1 MKRSIKKIVLGLVF
15 GAMLVPSSYAW
26 AKTGRTNTAGQW
38 KMEEKHWT
46 FLNEQGNKLT
56 GWIVSNEEWYYLG
69 ENGNLKTGWLLD
81 NGKWYFLSTEMSA
94 KTGRALT
101 GWQWIDGYCYFFST
115 VDDNSLGILYV
126 NRMTPDG
133 YHVNQSGQW
142 IDEKGEAY
150 YIAGKGFA
158 SKQVAGASR
167 PIPETAVFSGSS
179 TGVNPGRGSS
189 GSVGASLGTPETK
202 QLKPAVPEKVEE
214 KKPEVPEKVE
224 EKKPE
229 GKQPEEKQ
237 PQKQPEAV
245 EEKKPEEKKPEAVEE
260 KKPDVPEEEKK
271 SEDTGTE
278 KEEED
283 SEKKDYPGEL
293 SLTHQ
298 KTEPNQEG
306 EYIDL
311 YYLAFGNDKV
321 SESILNYIAAI
332 EYIEINGEK
341 YSEVEEDWPQD
352 FTLRNSLFSKIAVG
366 EASGSHKVNGEEIT
380 QSMANALVLTRNAF
394 QESNEI
400 VIYAEGYKKCTI
412 TLTAKMKK

>member
-15 GAMLVPSSYAW
+15 GAMLVPSSYVW
-26 AKTGRTNTAGQW
+26 AKTGRTNTEGQW

-69 ENGNLKTGWLLD
+69 ENGNMKTGWFLD
-81 NGKWYFLSTEMSA
+81 NGKWYFLSTEMA
-94 KTGRALT
+94 EKTGRALT

-115 VDDNSLGILYV
+115 VDDSSLGILYV
-126 NRMTPDG
+126 NQMTPDG
-133 YHVNQSGQW
+133 QHVNQSGQW

-189 GSVGASLGTPETK
+189 GSGGASLGTPATK
-202 QLKPAVPEKVEE
+202 QL
-214 KKPEVPEKVE
+214 KPEVPEKVE

-229 GKQPEEKQ
+229 VSEKVEEKKPEEKQPEEKQ

-260 KKPDVPEEEKK
+260 KKPEVPEEVEDKK
-271 SEDTGTE
+271 L
-278 KEEED
+278 EEIPQNLVLAH
-283 SEKKDYPGEL
+283 KKNEFYE
-293 SLTHQ
+293 
-298 KTEPNQEG
+298 
-306 EYIDL
+306 L
-311 YYLAFGNDKV
+311 YYLYFGKRKYNEKIHSYIEKV
-321 SESILNYIAAI
+321 YKV
-332 EYIEINGEK
+332 EINGTV
-341 YSEVEEDWPQD
+341 YNGVIYGEDEGD
-352 FTLRNSLFSKIAVG
+352 VDLAGRKNSYSKIAEG
-366 EASGSHKVNGEEIT
+366 AETESKVN
-380 QSMANALVLTRNAF
+380 ALALTKDAF
-394 QESNEI
+394 KEGESNKV
-400 VIYAEGYKKCTI
+400 VIRAEGYKDYEG
-412 TLTAKMKK
+412 TLVVK

>member
-26 AKTGRTNTAGQW
+26 AKTGRINTAGQW

-56 GWIVSNEEWYYLG
+56 GWIVSNEEWYYLD
-69 ENGNLKTGWLLD
+69 ENGNMKTGWLLD
-81 NGKWYFLSTEMSA
+81 NGKWYFFSTEMSA

-189 GSVGASLGTPETK
+189 GSGGASLGTPETK
-202 QLKPAVPEKVEE
+202 QLKPAVPEKEEE
-214 KKPEVPEKVE
+214 KKPEVSEKVE

-229 GKQPEEKQ
+229 EKQPEEKQ

-260 KKPDVPEEEKK
+260 KKPEVPEEVEDKK
-271 SEDTGTE
+271 L
-278 KEEED
+278 EEIPQNLVLAH
-283 SEKKDYPGEL
+283 KKNEFYE
-293 SLTHQ
+293 
-298 KTEPNQEG
+298 
-306 EYIDL
+306 L
-311 YYLAFGNDKV
+311 YYLYFGKRKYNEKIHSYIEKV
-321 SESILNYIAAI
+321 YKV
-332 EYIEINGEK
+332 EINGTV
-341 YSEVEEDWPQD
+341 YNGVIYGEDEGD
-352 FTLRNSLFSKIAVG
+352 VDLAGRKNSYSKIAEG
-366 EASGSHKVNGEEIT
+366 AETESKVN
-380 QSMANALVLTRNAF
+380 ALALTKDAF
-394 QESNEI
+394 KEGESNKV
-400 VIYAEGYKKCTI
+400 VIRAEGYKDYEG
-412 TLTAKMKK
+412 TLVVK

>member
-15 GAMLVPSSYAW
+15 GAMLVPSSYVW

-69 ENGNLKTGWLLD
+69 ENGNMKTGWLLD

-179 TGVNPGRGSS
+179 IGVNPGRGSS
-189 GSVGASLGTPETK
+189 GSGGASLGTPETK

-229 GKQPEEKQ
+229 EKQPES
-237 PQKQPEAV
+237 V

-260 KKPDVPEEEKK
+260 KKPEVPEEVEDKK
-271 SEDTGTE
+271 L
-278 KEEED
+278 EEIPQNLVLAH
-283 SEKKDYPGEL
+283 KKNEFYE
-293 SLTHQ
+293 
-298 KTEPNQEG
+298 
-306 EYIDL
+306 L
-311 YYLAFGNDKV
+311 YYLYFGKRKYNDKIH
-321 SESILNYIAAI
+321 SYI
-332 EYIEINGEK
+332 EKVNKVEINGTV
-341 YSEVEEDWPQD
+341 YDGVAYGFYDRDVD
-352 FTLRNSLFSKIAVG
+352 FAERKNSYSKIAEG
-366 EASGSHKVNGEEIT
+366 AETESKV
-380 QSMANALVLTRNAF
+380 NALVLTKDAF
-394 QESNEI
+394 KEGESNKI
-400 VIYAEGYKKCTI
+400 VIRAEGYKEYEG
-412 TLTAKMKK
+412 TLASK

>member
-69 ENGNLKTGWLLD
+69 ENGNMKTGWFLD

-167 PIPETAVFSGSS
+167 PIPETAAFSGSS

-189 GSVGASLGTPETK
+189 GSGGASLGTPETK
-202 QLKPAVPEKVEE
+202 QLKPAVPEKEEE

-229 GKQPEEKQ
+229 EK
-237 PQKQPEAV
+237 KHEAV

-260 KKPDVPEEEKK
+260 KKPEVPEEVEDKK
-271 SEDTGTE
+271 L
-278 KEEED
+278 EEIPQNLVLAH
-283 SEKKDYPGEL
+283 KKNEFYE
-293 SLTHQ
+293 
-298 KTEPNQEG
+298 
-306 EYIDL
+306 L
-311 YYLAFGNDKV
+311 YYLYFGKRKYNDKIH
-321 SESILNYIAAI
+321 SYI
-332 EYIEINGEK
+332 EKVNTVEINGTV
-341 YSEVEEDWPQD
+341 YDGVAYGFYDRDVD
-352 FTLRNSLFSKIAVG
+352 FAERKNSFSKIAVG
-366 EASGSHKVNGEEIT
+366 AET
-380 QSMANALVLTRNAF
+380 QEDVNALVLTKDAF
-394 QESNEI
+394 KEGESNKV
-400 VIYAEGYKKCTI
+400 VIRAEGYKDYEG
-412 TLTAKMKK
+412 TLVVK

>member
-15 GAMLVPSSYAW
+15 GAMLVPSSYVW

-69 ENGNLKTGWLLD
+69 ENGNMKTGWFLD

-179 TGVNPGRGSS
+179 TGVNPGIGSS
-189 GSVGASLGTPETK
+189 GSGGASLGTPETK

-214 KKPEVPEKVE
+214 KKTEVPEKVE

-229 GKQPEEKQ
+229 VPEKE
-237 PQKQPEAV
+237 
-245 EEKKPEEKKPEAVEE
+245 EEKKPE
-260 KKPDVPEEEKK
+260 
-271 SEDTGTE
+271 DTETE

-283 SEKKDYPGEL
+283 SGKKDYPGGL

-321 SESILNYIAAI
+321 SESILNYIVAI

-341 YSEVEEDWPQD
+341 YSVVEEDWPQD

>member
-1 MKRSIKKIVLGLVF
+1 MKRNIKKIVLGLVF

-69 ENGNLKTGWLLD
+69 ENGNMKTGWFLD

-189 GSVGASLGTPETK
+189 GSGGASLGTPDTK
-202 QLKPAVPEKVEE
+202 QLKPEVPEKVEE

-229 GKQPEEKQ
+229 EKQ
-237 PQKQPEAV
+237 AEKQPEAV

-260 KKPDVPEEEKK
+260 KKPEVPEEVEDKK
-271 SEDTGTE
+271 L
-278 KEEED
+278 EEIPQNLVLAH
-283 SEKKDYPGEL
+283 KKNEFYE
-293 SLTHQ
+293 
-298 KTEPNQEG
+298 
-306 EYIDL
+306 L
-311 YYLAFGNDKV
+311 YYLYFGKRKYNDKIH
-321 SESILNYIAAI
+321 SYI
-332 EYIEINGEK
+332 EKVNKVEINGTV
-341 YSEVEEDWPQD
+341 YDGVAYGFYDRDVD
-352 FTLRNSLFSKIAVG
+352 FAERKNSYSKIAEG
-366 EASGSHKVNGEEIT
+366 AETESKV
-380 QSMANALVLTRNAF
+380 NALVLTKDAF
-394 QESNEI
+394 KEGESNKV
-400 VIYAEGYKKCTI
+400 VIRAEGYKDYEG
-412 TLTAKMKK
+412 TLVVK

>member
-1 MKRSIKKIVLGLVF
+1 MKRSIKKFVLGLVF
-15 GAMLVPSSYAW
+15 GAMLVPSSYVW

-69 ENGNLKTGWLLD
+69 ENGNMKTGWLLD

-115 VDDNSLGILYV
+115 VDDSSLGILYV

-189 GSVGASLGTPETK
+189 GSGGASLGTPETK
-202 QLKPAVPEKVEE
+202 QLKPAVVEKVEE
-214 KKPEVPEKVE
+214 KKTEVPEKVE
-224 EKKPE
+224 EKK
-229 GKQPEEKQ
+229 QEEK
-237 PQKQPEAV
+237 KSEAE
-245 EEKKPEEKKPEAVEE
+245 EEKKPEVH
-260 KKPDVPEEEKK
+260 EEEKK

-341 YSEVEEDWPQD
+341 YSVVEEDWPQD

-394 QESNEI
+394 KESNEI
-400 VIYAEGYKKCTI
+400 VIYADGYKKYTI

>member
-115 VDDNSLGILYV
+115 VDDSSLGILYV
-126 NRMTPDG
+126 NRMTLDG

-189 GSVGASLGTPETK
+189 GSGGASLGTPETK
-202 QLKPAVPEKVEE
+202 QLKPAVQEKVEE
-214 KKPEVPEKVE
+214 KKPEVSEKVE

-229 GKQPEEKQ
+229 EKQ
-237 PQKQPEAV
+237 AEKQSEAV
-245 EEKKPEEKKPEAVEE
+245 EEKKPEEKKSEAVEE
-260 KKPDVPEEEKK
+260 KKQEVPEEVEDKK
-271 SEDTGTE
+271 L
-278 KEEED
+278 EEIPQNLVLAH
-283 SEKKDYPGEL
+283 KKNDFYE
-293 SLTHQ
+293 
-298 KTEPNQEG
+298 
-306 EYIDL
+306 L
-311 YYLAFGNDKV
+311 YYLYFGKRKYNEKIHSYIEKV
-321 SESILNYIAAI
+321 NTV
-332 EYIEINGEK
+332 EINGTV
-341 YSEVEEDWPQD
+341 YNGVIYGEDEGD
-352 FTLRNSLFSKIAVG
+352 EDLAGRKNSFSKIAEG
-366 EASGSHKVNGEEIT
+366 AETESKV
-380 QSMANALVLTRNAF
+380 NALVLTKDAF
-394 QESNEI
+394 KEGESNKI
-400 VIYAEGYKKCTI
+400 VIRAEGYKDYEG
-412 TLTAKMKK
+412 TLASK

>member
-15 GAMLVPSSYAW
+15 GAMLVPSSYVW
-26 AKTGRTNTAGQW
+26 AKTGRTNTEGQW

-115 VDDNSLGILYV
+115 VDDSSLGILYV
-126 NRMTPDG
+126 NRMTLDG

-189 GSVGASLGTPETK
+189 GSGGASLGTPETK
-202 QLKPAVPEKVEE
+202 QLKPAVPEKEEE
-214 KKPEVPEKVE
+214 KKPEVSEKVE

-229 GKQPEEKQ
+229 EKQPEEKQ

-260 KKPDVPEEEKK
+260 KKPEVPEEVEDKK
-271 SEDTGTE
+271 L
-278 KEEED
+278 EEIPQNLVLAH
-283 SEKKDYPGEL
+283 KKNEFYE
-293 SLTHQ
+293 
-298 KTEPNQEG
+298 
-306 EYIDL
+306 L
-311 YYLAFGNDKV
+311 YYLYFGKRKYNEKIHSYIEKV
-321 SESILNYIAAI
+321 YKV
-332 EYIEINGEK
+332 EINGTV
-341 YSEVEEDWPQD
+341 YNGVIYGEDEGD
-352 FTLRNSLFSKIAVG
+352 VDLAGRKNSYSKIAEG
-366 EASGSHKVNGEEIT
+366 AETESKVN
-380 QSMANALVLTRNAF
+380 ALALTKDAF
-394 QESNEI
+394 KEGESNKV
-400 VIYAEGYKKCTI
+400 VIRAEGYKDYEG
-412 TLTAKMKK
+412 TLVVK

>member
-115 VDDNSLGILYV
+115 VDDSSLGILYV
-126 NRMTPDG
+126 NRMTLDG

-189 GSVGASLGTPETK
+189 GSGGASLGTPDTK

-229 GKQPEEKQ
+229 EKQ
-237 PQKQPEAV
+237 AEKQPEAV

-260 KKPDVPEEEKK
+260 KKPEVPEEVEDKK
-271 SEDTGTE
+271 L
-278 KEEED
+278 EEIPQNLVLAH
-283 SEKKDYPGEL
+283 KKNEFYE
-293 SLTHQ
+293 
-298 KTEPNQEG
+298 
-306 EYIDL
+306 L
-311 YYLAFGNDKV
+311 YYLYFGKRKYNDKIH
-321 SESILNYIAAI
+321 SYI
-332 EYIEINGEK
+332 EKVNKVEINGTV
-341 YSEVEEDWPQD
+341 YDGVAYGFYDRDVD
-352 FTLRNSLFSKIAVG
+352 FAERKNSYSKIAEG
-366 EASGSHKVNGEEIT
+366 AETESKV
-380 QSMANALVLTRNAF
+380 NALVLTKDAF
-394 QESNEI
+394 KEGESNKV
-400 VIYAEGYKKCTI
+400 VIRAEGYKDYEG
-412 TLTAKMKK
+412 TLVVK

>member
-69 ENGNLKTGWLLD
+69 ENGNMKTGWFLD

-115 VDDNSLGILYV
+115 VDDSSLGILYV

-167 PIPETAVFSGSS
+167 PIPETAAFSGSS

-189 GSVGASLGTPETK
+189 GSGGASLGTPETK

-214 KKPEVPEKVE
+214 KKPAVPEKVEEKKPEVPEKVE

-229 GKQPEEKQ
+229 
-237 PQKQPEAV
+237 
-245 EEKKPEEKKPEAVEE
+245 
-260 KKPDVPEEEKK
+260 VPEEEKK

-321 SESILNYIAAI
+321 SESILNYIAAV
-332 EYIEINGEK
+332 EYIEVNGEK
-341 YSEVEEDWPQD
+341 YSEVEEDWPD
-352 FTLRNSLFSKIAVG
+352 KFTLKDSLFSKIAVG

-400 VIYAEGYKKCTI
+400 VIHADGYKKYTI

>member
-1 MKRSIKKIVLGLVF
+1 MKRSIKKFVLGLVF
-15 GAMLVPSSYAW
+15 GAMLVPSSYVW

-56 GWIVSNEEWYYLG
+56 GWIVSNGEWYYLD
-69 ENGNLKTGWLLD
+69 ENGKMKTGWLLD

-115 VDDNSLGILYV
+115 VDDSSLGILYV
-126 NRMTPDG
+126 NRMTLDG

-189 GSVGASLGTPETK
+189 GSGGASLGTPETK
-202 QLKPAVPEKVEE
+202 QLKPAVQEKVEE
-214 KKPEVPEKVE
+214 KKPEVSEKVE

-229 GKQPEEKQ
+229 EKQ
-237 PQKQPEAV
+237 AEKQSEAV
-245 EEKKPEEKKPEAVEE
+245 EEKKPEEKKSEAVEE
-260 KKPDVPEEEKK
+260 KKQEVPEEVEDKK
-271 SEDTGTE
+271 L
-278 KEEED
+278 EEIPQNLVLAH
-283 SEKKDYPGEL
+283 KKNDFYE
-293 SLTHQ
+293 
-298 KTEPNQEG
+298 
-306 EYIDL
+306 L
-311 YYLAFGNDKV
+311 YYLYFGKRKYNEKIHSYIEKV
-321 SESILNYIAAI
+321 NTV
-332 EYIEINGEK
+332 EINGTV
-341 YSEVEEDWPQD
+341 YNGVIYGEDEGD
-352 FTLRNSLFSKIAVG
+352 EDLAGRKNSYSKIAEG
-366 EASGSHKVNGEEIT
+366 AETESKVN
-380 QSMANALVLTRNAF
+380 ALALTKDAF
-394 QESNEI
+394 KEGESNKV
-400 VIYAEGYKKCTI
+400 VIRAEGYKDYEG
-412 TLTAKMKK
+412 TLVVK

>member
-15 GAMLVPSSYAW
+15 GAMLVPSSYVW
-26 AKTGRTNTAGQW
+26 AKTGRTNTEGQW

-69 ENGNLKTGWLLD
+69 ENGNMKTGWLLD

-167 PIPETAVFSGSS
+167 PIPETIGFSGQS
-179 TGVNPGRGSS
+179 TGANPGRGSS
-189 GSVGASLGTPETK
+189 GSGGASLGTPATK
-202 QLKPAVPEKVEE
+202 QLKPEVPEKVEE

-229 GKQPEEKQ
+229 VPEK
-237 PQKQPEAV
+237 V
-245 EEKKPEEKKPEAVEE
+245 EEKKPEVPEKEEEKKPE
-260 KKPDVPEEEKK
+260 
-271 SEDTGTE
+271 DTETE

-283 SEKKDYPGEL
+283 SGKKDYPGGL

-341 YSEVEEDWPQD
+341 YSVVEEDWPQD

-394 QESNEI
+394 QKSNEI

>member
-26 AKTGRTNTAGQW
+26 AKTGKTNTAGQW

-69 ENGNLKTGWLLD
+69 ENGNMKTGWLLD
-81 NGKWYFLSTEMSA
+81 NGKWYFLSTEISA

-189 GSVGASLGTPETK
+189 GSGGASLGTPDTK
-202 QLKPAVPEKVEE
+202 QLKPEVPEKVEE

-229 GKQPEEKQ
+229 EKQ
-237 PQKQPEAV
+237 AEKQPEAV

-260 KKPDVPEEEKK
+260 KKPEVPEEVEDKK
-271 SEDTGTE
+271 L
-278 KEEED
+278 EEIPQNLVLAH
-283 SEKKDYPGEL
+283 KKNEFYE
-293 SLTHQ
+293 
-298 KTEPNQEG
+298 
-306 EYIDL
+306 L
-311 YYLAFGNDKV
+311 YYLYFGKRKYNDKIH
-321 SESILNYIAAI
+321 SYI
-332 EYIEINGEK
+332 EKVNKVEINGTV
-341 YSEVEEDWPQD
+341 YDGVAYGFYDRDVD
-352 FTLRNSLFSKIAVG
+352 FAERKNSYSKIAEG
-366 EASGSHKVNGEEIT
+366 AETESKV
-380 QSMANALVLTRNAF
+380 NALVLTKDAF
-394 QESNEI
+394 KEGESNKV
-400 VIYAEGYKKCTI
+400 VIRAEGYKDYEG
-412 TLTAKMKK
+412 TLASK

>member
-15 GAMLVPSSYAW
+15 GAMLVPSSYVW
-26 AKTGRTNTAGQW
+26 AKTGRANTEGQW

-69 ENGNLKTGWLLD
+69 ENGNMKTGWLLD

-189 GSVGASLGTPETK
+189 GSGGASLETSETK

-214 KKPEVPEKVE
+214 KKPEVSEKVEEKKPEVPEKVE

-229 GKQPEEKQ
+229 VPEKE
-237 PQKQPEAV
+237 
-245 EEKKPEEKKPEAVEE
+245 EEKKPE
-260 KKPDVPEEEKK
+260 
-271 SEDTGTE
+271 DTETE

-283 SEKKDYPGEL
+283 SGKKDYPGGL

-341 YSEVEEDWPQD
+341 YSVVEEDWPQD

>member
-69 ENGNLKTGWLLD
+69 ENGNMKTGWLLD

-115 VDDNSLGILYV
+115 VDDSSLGILYV

-189 GSVGASLGTPETK
+189 GSGGASLGTPETK

-229 GKQPEEKQ
+229 EKQPEEKQ

-260 KKPDVPEEEKK
+260 KKPEVPEEVEDKK
-271 SEDTGTE
+271 L
-278 KEEED
+278 EEIPQNLVLAH
-283 SEKKDYPGEL
+283 KK
-293 SLTHQ
+293 
-298 KTEPNQEG
+298 NQFYE
-306 EYIDL
+306 L
-311 YYLAFGNDKV
+311 YYLYFGKRKYNDKIH
-321 SESILNYIAAI
+321 SYIEKVNI
-332 EYIEINGEK
+332 VEINGTV
-341 YSEVEEDWPQD
+341 YNGVIYGEDEGD
-352 FTLRNSLFSKIAVG
+352 VDLAGRKNSYSKIAEG
-366 EASGSHKVNGEEIT
+366 AETESKVN
-380 QSMANALVLTRNAF
+380 ALALTKDAF
-394 QESNEI
+394 KEGESNKV
-400 VIYAEGYKKCTI
+400 VIRAEGYKDYEG
-412 TLTAKMKK
+412 TLVVK

>member
-1 MKRSIKKIVLGLVF
+1 MKRSIKKFVLGLVF
-15 GAMLVPSSYAW
+15 GAMLVPSSYVW
-26 AKTGRTNTAGQW
+26 AKTGSTNTAGQW

-69 ENGNLKTGWLLD
+69 ENGNMKTGWLLD

-133 YHVNQSGQW
+133 YHVDQSGQW

-167 PIPETAVFSGSS
+167 PIPETTGFSGQS
-179 TGVNPGRGSS
+179 TGANPGRGSS
-189 GSVGASLGTPETK
+189 GSGGASLGTPTTK
-202 QLKPAVPEKVEE
+202 QLKPEVPEKVEE

-229 GKQPEEKQ
+229 VPEKAEEKKPEEKQPEEKQ

-245 EEKKPEEKKPEAVEE
+245 EEKKPEVPEKEEKKKPEETE
-260 KKPDVPEEEKK
+260 
-271 SEDTGTE
+271 TE

-283 SEKKDYPGEL
+283 SGKKDYPGGL

-311 YYLAFGNDKV
+311 YYLAFGNDQV
-321 SESILNYIAAI
+321 SESILNYIAAV
-332 EYIEINGEK
+332 EYIEVNGEK
-341 YSEVEEDWPQD
+341 YSKVEEDWPVD
-352 FTLRNSLFSKIAVG
+352 FTLKHSLFSKIAVG

-394 QESNEI
+394 KESNEI
-400 VIYAEGYKKCTI
+400 VIHADGYKKYTI

>member
-15 GAMLVPSSYAW
+15 GAMLVPSSYVW
-26 AKTGRTNTAGQW
+26 AKTGRTNTEGQW

-69 ENGNLKTGWLLD
+69 ENGNMKTGWLLD

-189 GSVGASLGTPETK
+189 GSGGASLGTPETK
-202 QLKPAVPEKVEE
+202 QLKPAVPEKIEE

-229 GKQPEEKQ
+229 VPEKE
-237 PQKQPEAV
+237 
-245 EEKKPEEKKPEAVEE
+245 EEKKPE
-260 KKPDVPEEEKK
+260 
-271 SEDTGTE
+271 DTETE

-283 SEKKDYPGEL
+283 SGKKDYPGGL

-341 YSEVEEDWPQD
+341 YSVVEEDWPQD

>member
-1 MKRSIKKIVLGLVF
+1 MKRSIKKFVLGLVF
-15 GAMLVPSSYAW
+15 GAMLVPSSYVW

-115 VDDNSLGILYV
+115 VDDSSLGILYV

-189 GSVGASLGTPETK
+189 GSGGASLGTPETK
-202 QLKPAVPEKVEE
+202 QLKPAVQEKVEE
-214 KKPEVPEKVE
+214 KKPEVSEKVE

-229 GKQPEEKQ
+229 EKQ
-237 PQKQPEAV
+237 AEKQSEAV
-245 EEKKPEEKKPEAVEE
+245 EEKKPEEKKSEAVEE
-260 KKPDVPEEEKK
+260 KKQEVPEEVEDKK
-271 SEDTGTE
+271 L
-278 KEEED
+278 EEIPQNLVLAH
-283 SEKKDYPGEL
+283 KKNDFYE
-293 SLTHQ
+293 
-298 KTEPNQEG
+298 
-306 EYIDL
+306 L
-311 YYLAFGNDKV
+311 YYLYFGKRKYNEKIHSYIEKV
-321 SESILNYIAAI
+321 NTV
-332 EYIEINGEK
+332 EINGTV
-341 YSEVEEDWPQD
+341 YNGVIYGEDEGD
-352 FTLRNSLFSKIAVG
+352 EDLADRKNSFSKIAEG
-366 EASGSHKVNGEEIT
+366 AETESKV
-380 QSMANALVLTRNAF
+380 NALVLTKDAF
-394 QESNEI
+394 KEGESNKI
-400 VIYAEGYKKCTI
+400 VIRAEGYKDYEG
-412 TLTAKMKK
+412 TLASK

>member
-15 GAMLVPSSYAW
+15 GAMLVPSSYVW
-26 AKTGRTNTAGQW
+26 AKTGRTNTEGQW

-69 ENGNLKTGWLLD
+69 ENGNMKTGWLLD

-202 QLKPAVPEKVEE
+202 QLKPAVQEKVEE
-214 KKPEVPEKVE
+214 KKPEVSEKVE

-229 GKQPEEKQ
+229 EKQ
-237 PQKQPEAV
+237 AEKQSEAV
-245 EEKKPEEKKPEAVEE
+245 EEKKPEEKKSEAVEE
-260 KKPDVPEEEKK
+260 KKQEVPEEVEDKK
-271 SEDTGTE
+271 L
-278 KEEED
+278 EEIPQNLVLAH
-283 SEKKDYPGEL
+283 KKNEFYE
-293 SLTHQ
+293 
-298 KTEPNQEG
+298 
-306 EYIDL
+306 L
-311 YYLAFGNDKV
+311 YYLYFGKRKYNEKIHSYIEKV
-321 SESILNYIAAI
+321 NTV
-332 EYIEINGEK
+332 EINGTV
-341 YSEVEEDWPQD
+341 YNGVIYGEDEGD
-352 FTLRNSLFSKIAVG
+352 EDLAGRKNSFSKIAEG
-366 EASGSHKVNGEEIT
+366 AETESKV
-380 QSMANALVLTRNAF
+380 NALVLTKDAF
-394 QESNEI
+394 KEGESNKI
-400 VIYAEGYKKCTI
+400 VIRAEGYKDYEG
-412 TLTAKMKK
+412 TLASK

>member
-1 MKRSIKKIVLGLVF
+1 MKRSIKKLVLGLVF
-15 GAMLVPSSYAW
+15 GAMLVPSSYVW

-46 FLNEQGNKLT
+46 FLDEKGNKLT
-56 GWIVSNEEWYYLG
+56 GWIVSNGEWYYLD
-69 ENGNLKTGWLLD
+69 ENGKMKTGWLLD
-81 NGKWYFLSTEMSA
+81 NGKWYFFSTEMA
-94 KTGRALT
+94 EKTGRALT

-115 VDDNSLGILYV
+115 VDDSSLGILYV
-126 NRMTPDG
+126 NQMTPDG

-150 YIAGKGFA
+150 YISGKGFA

-167 PIPETAVFSGSS
+167 PIPETVGFSGQS
-179 TGVNPGRGSS
+179 TGANPGRDSS
-189 GSVGASLGTPETK
+189 GSGGASLGTSGTK
-202 QLKPAVPEKVEE
+202 QLKPAVPEKIEE

-229 GKQPEEKQ
+229 VPEKE
-237 PQKQPEAV
+237 
-245 EEKKPEEKKPEAVEE
+245 EEKKPE
-260 KKPDVPEEEKK
+260 
-271 SEDTGTE
+271 DTETE

-283 SEKKDYPGEL
+283 SGKKDYPGGL

-321 SESILNYIAAI
+321 SESILNYIAAVR
-332 EYIEINGEK
+332 YIEVNGEE
-341 YSEVEEDWPQD
+341 YSEVEEDWPVD
-352 FTLRNSLFSKIAVG
+352 FTLKHSLFSKIAVG

-380 QSMANALVLTRNAF
+380 QSMANALVLTRNALK
-394 QESNEI
+394 ESNEI
-400 VIYAEGYKKCTI
+400 VIHADGYKKYTI

>member
-1 MKRSIKKIVLGLVF
+1 MKRSIKKFVLGLVF
-15 GAMLVPSSYAW
+15 GAMLVPSSYVW
-26 AKTGRTNTAGQW
+26 AKTGSTNTAGQW

-69 ENGNLKTGWLLD
+69 ENGNMKTGWFLD

-115 VDDNSLGILYV
+115 VDDSSLGILYV

-150 YIAGKGFA
+150 YIEGKGFA

-189 GSVGASLGTPETK
+189 GSGGASLGTPETK
-202 QLKPAVPEKVEE
+202 QLKPAVPEKEEE
-214 KKPEVPEKVE
+214 KKTEASEKVE

-229 GKQPEEKQ
+229 EKQPEEKQ

-245 EEKKPEEKKPEAVEE
+245 EKKKLEEIPQNLVLAHKK
-260 KKPDVPEEEKK
+260 
-271 SEDTGTE
+271 
-278 KEEED
+278 
-283 SEKKDYPGEL
+283 
-293 SLTHQ
+293 
-298 KTEPNQEG
+298 NQFYE
-306 EYIDL
+306 L
-311 YYLAFGNDKV
+311 YYLYFGKRKYNEKIHSYIEKV
-321 SESILNYIAAI
+321 NEV
-332 EYIEINGEK
+332 EINGTV
-341 YSEVEEDWPQD
+341 YNGVIYGEDEGD
-352 FTLRNSLFSKIAVG
+352 EDLAGRKNSYSKIAEG
-366 EASGSHKVNGEEIT
+366 AETESKVN
-380 QSMANALVLTRNAF
+380 ALALTKDAF
-394 QESNEI
+394 KEGESNKV
-400 VIYAEGYKKCTI
+400 VIRAEGYKDYEG
-412 TLTAKMKK
+412 TLVVK

>member
-1 MKRSIKKIVLGLVF
+1 MKRSIKKFVLGLVF
-15 GAMLVPSSYAW
+15 GAMLVPSSYVW
-26 AKTGRTNTAGQW
+26 AKTGRTNTEGQW

-69 ENGNLKTGWLLD
+69 ENGNMKTGWLLD

-115 VDDNSLGILYV
+115 VDDSSLGILYV

-179 TGVNPGRGSS
+179 AGVNPGRGSS
-189 GSVGASLGTPETK
+189 GSGGASLGTPETK
-202 QLKPAVPEKVEE
+202 QLKPAVPEKEEE
-214 KKPEVPEKVE
+214 KKQEVSEKVE
-224 EKKPE
+224 EKKT
-229 GKQPEEKQ
+229 
-237 PQKQPEAV
+237 
-245 EEKKPEEKKPEAVEE
+245 
-260 KKPDVPEEEKK
+260 
-271 SEDTGTE
+271 EDTETE
-278 KEEED
+278 KEEDD
-283 SEKKDYPGEL
+283 SDKKDYPEAL

-298 KTEPNQEG
+298 ETEPNQEG

-321 SESILNYIAAI
+321 SESILNYIAAV

-341 YSEVEEDWPQD
+341 YSEVEEDWPD
-352 FTLRNSLFSKIAVG
+352 KFTLKHSLFSKIAVG

-394 QESNEI
+394 KESNEI
-400 VIYAEGYKKCTI
+400 VIYADGYKKYTI

>member
-15 GAMLVPSSYAW
+15 GAMLVPSSYVW
-26 AKTGRTNTAGQW
+26 AKTGRTNTEGQW

-69 ENGNLKTGWLLD
+69 ENGNMKTGWLLD

-202 QLKPAVPEKVEE
+202 QLKPAVPEKEEE
-214 KKPEVPEKVE
+214 KKPEVSEKVE

-229 GKQPEEKQ
+229 EKQPEEKQ

-260 KKPDVPEEEKK
+260 KKPEVPEEVEDKK
-271 SEDTGTE
+271 L
-278 KEEED
+278 EEIPQNLVLAH
-283 SEKKDYPGEL
+283 KKNEFYE
-293 SLTHQ
+293 
-298 KTEPNQEG
+298 
-306 EYIDL
+306 L
-311 YYLAFGNDKV
+311 YYLYFGKRKYNEKIHSYIEKV
-321 SESILNYIAAI
+321 
-332 EYIEINGEK
+332 EINGTV
-341 YSEVEEDWPQD
+341 YNGVIYGEDEGD
-352 FTLRNSLFSKIAVG
+352 VDLAGRKNSYSKIAEG
-366 EASGSHKVNGEEIT
+366 AETESKVN
-380 QSMANALVLTRNAF
+380 ALALTKDAF
-394 QESNEI
+394 KEGESNKV
-400 VIYAEGYKKCTI
+400 VIRAEGYKDYEG
-412 TLTAKMKK
+412 TLVVK